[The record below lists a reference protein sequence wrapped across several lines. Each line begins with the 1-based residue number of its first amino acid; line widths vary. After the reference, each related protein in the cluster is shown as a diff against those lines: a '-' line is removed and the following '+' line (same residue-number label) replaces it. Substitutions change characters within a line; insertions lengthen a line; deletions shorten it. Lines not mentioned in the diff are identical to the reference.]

1 MTTIQI
7 DERTHEKLFKLMTS
21 LQNSLGR
28 KVNFNDAVNYLLA
41 EHETRLYGTK
51 RLLDLFGTLDITRA
65 DEDLR
70 SLRKEEERRL
80 AEIT

>member
-7 DERTHEKLFKLMTS
+7 DARTREKLFKVMTS
-21 LQNSLGR
+21 LQNTLGR
-28 KVNFNDAVNYLLA
+28 RVSFNDVVNYLLA
-41 EHETRLYGTK
+41 EHESRLYARG
-51 RLLDLFGTLDITRA
+51 RLLELFGTLDITRA

-70 SLRKEEERRL
+70 NLRKEEERRL